1 MSLLPCLML
10 GVYAA
15 LGWTAHRC
23 TVVNMGEPLGCT
35 VAVLGAA
42 WAKQRPKASRP
53 TQLLAE
59 RWCCQRRQEISSSL
73 ALNEQRGDA
82 TRRRSR
88 NKVVASIENVE
99 IGCDAHFSSV
109 QEWIT
114 SVFLCSFEPL
124 VCFAP
129 FLILFSSFFWRP
141 EEPSPLSSWVNIS
154 RKPRWAQA
162 SQSLCGSGRLGL
174 AARVG
179 CSGWLRVMG
188 HLSLPWQSGWI
199 RLPTSP
205 CPFSSLAGTA
215 GCTKCVVRIC
225 VECSYPRRYYKTI

>member
-1 MSLLPCLML
+1 ML
-10 GVYAA
+10 
-15 LGWTAHRC
+15 WTWANRC
-23 TVVNMGEPLGCT
+23 EPLGCT
-35 VAVLGAA
+35 VAVLGA

-124 VCFAP
+124 VCFARFYP
-129 FLILFSSFFWRP
+129 FFIFFLKAWRTLTPQLLSQHLTQTALSTSFT
-141 EEPSPLSSWVNIS
+141 EPMWLRS
-154 RKPRWAQA
+154 
-162 SQSLCGSGRLGL
+162 
-174 AARVG
+174 ARAG

-188 HLSLPWQSGWI
+188 HLCLPWQSGWI

-205 CPFSSLAGTA
+205 FPFSSLSGTA
-215 GCTKCVVRIC
+215 GCTKCVGRIC